1 MLKRNS
7 FAHLNIVLVTRG
19 FPPDTG
25 GGGIAAYTRYVAL
38 SLARAGHYVR
48 VISAMSTGSQA
59 RQTVDGIDVFRI
71 LPPLG
76 NYYWTRLPLLGRQM
90 RFVRDLTYAW
100 RVRQVLLKMSGE
112 FQPDIVEYADIDAE
126 SIFHPRE
133 LCPYVVKLHT
143 SHIIL
148 NAYYSKQ
155 EIPYAHG
162 GIEWLEAKA
171 IKRATGISS
180 PSRYL
185 AREIEKQLGIALG
198 RIQYVPNFIDAT
210 VYSPMPTVAEDPF
223 TVLYVGR
230 LESLKGAPVLAQAIP
245 LISHAIPQAKF
256 IFLGADR
263 ISKNGQSQRAELQ
276 QYFDQAGVQER
287 VEFHGHDSPEV
298 FLSFYHQASVF
309 VLPSLFENS
318 PYTLLEAMACGKA
331 CVVSRAGGM
340 SEMLVEGESGLF
352 FEPGNS
358 KDLAEKVIGLLQN
371 LEQRESMGL
380 AARQHTE
387 QEYGLD
393 VGVEKTLAFYNSV
406 IQKEKLCVS
415 Y

>member
-1 MLKRNS
+1 M
-7 FAHLNIVLVTRG
+7 NIILATRG

-25 GGGIAAYTRYVAL
+25 GGGIATYARYA
-38 SLARAGHYVR
+38 AIGFKRAGNQVR
-48 VISAMSTGSQA
+48 VISAMAEGSKT
-59 RQTVDGIDVFRI
+59 RQTVDGVEVFRI
-71 LPPLG
+71 SLPFG
-76 NYYWTRLPLLGRQM
+76 TNYWTRLPLLGKYI
-90 RFVRDLTYAW
+90 RFVRDLAYA
-100 RVRQVLLKMSGE
+100 RQVRQVLLKMSGE

-126 SIFHPRE
+126 GIFHPKE

-143 SHIIL
+143 PHIIL
-148 NAYYSKQ
+148 SAYYSKQ
-155 EIPYAHG
+155 EIPYALE
-162 GIEWLEAKA
+162 GIEWLESSA
-171 IKRATGISS
+171 IHRAAGISS
-180 PSRYL
+180 PSLYL
-185 AREIEKQLGIALG
+185 AREIEKMMKVTHG
-198 RIQYVPNFIDAT
+198 RIQYIPNFINTDA
-210 VYSPMPTVAEDPF
+210 YAPLPNSSEEQPLS
-223 TVLYVGR
+223 VLYVGR
-230 LESLKGAPVLAQAIP
+230 LEERKGALIFAQSIP
-245 LISHAIPQAKF
+245 LIARAIPQAKF
-256 IFLGADR
+256 TFLGADR
-263 ISKNGQSQRAELQ
+263 PTKSGQSHQAELQ
-276 QYFDQAGVQER
+276 QFFEQAGVQER
-287 VEFHGHDSPEV
+287 VEFLGHASPEV